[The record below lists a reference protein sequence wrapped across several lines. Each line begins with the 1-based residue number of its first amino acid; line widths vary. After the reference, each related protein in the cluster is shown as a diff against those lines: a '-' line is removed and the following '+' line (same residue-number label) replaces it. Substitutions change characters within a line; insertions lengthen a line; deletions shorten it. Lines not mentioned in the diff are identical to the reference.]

1 MVALGHTYTQSIN
14 EHTQESLSITPHRNI
29 QLKLA
34 KLKVFLLSSDRRGL
48 GGACIAK
55 KIYLSQLAIQQ
66 IIAFSKPG
74 RKHTHTWGQNLNFF
88 LLKAKNYFTKS

>member
-1 MVALGHTYTQSIN
+1 MNILK
-14 EHTQESLSITPHRNI
+14 SLSITPLHNI

-34 KLKVFLLSSDRRGL
+34 KLKVFLLSRERRGW

-66 IIAFSKPG
+66 IDAFSKPG
-74 RKHTHTWGQNLNFF
+74 RKHTHTWGQNLISFS
-88 LLKAKNYFTKS
+88 A

>member
-14 EHTQESLSITPHRNI
+14 EHTQELVNNTSSQYTA
-29 QLKLA
+29 QTCKTQG
-34 KLKVFLLSSDRRGL
+34 LSSLKRQEGM
-48 GGACIAK
+48 GGTCIAK
-55 KIYLSQLAIQQ
+55 KIYLCQLAIQQ